1 MDLKKINKKINIL
14 ETNPMKSI
22 IIFNVTSDL
31 HHIFLLL
38 LDRPVTTGG
47 SHHNWCFP
55 GGENKGNKQSIHVC
69 KHKAIL
75 ILSPFMPFSKHFNT
89 RATTTEYSMQHAHFS
104 EAAAKKII
112 TMNLKLQNVTI
123 IPLLVQLCA
132 RKNPLGIAFVPV
144 YFLRY

>member
-47 SHHNWCFP
+47 SHHN
-55 GGENKGNKQSIHVC
+55 
-69 KHKAIL
+69 
-75 ILSPFMPFSKHFNT
+75 
-89 RATTTEYSMQHAHFS
+89 
-104 EAAAKKII
+104 
-112 TMNLKLQNVTI
+112 
-123 IPLLVQLCA
+123 
-132 RKNPLGIAFVPV
+132 
-144 YFLRY
+144 